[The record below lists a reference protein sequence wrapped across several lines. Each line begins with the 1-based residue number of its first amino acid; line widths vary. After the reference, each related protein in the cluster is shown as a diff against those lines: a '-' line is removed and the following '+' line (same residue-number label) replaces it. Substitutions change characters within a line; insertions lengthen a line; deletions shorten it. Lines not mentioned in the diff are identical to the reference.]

1 MRIASIVPVIM
12 GTMAIS
18 ACTPNNSEAESGASG
33 SVASADL
40 LPAASPVVVPSTSAS
55 PVATASAAPARTA
68 AASATPPIRTPP
80 APAPTS
86 VAASEAVYIARLRTL
101 PGAGATIDVLTAGK
115 LAIVA
120 GCLVLQTDEGPAL
133 AVFNPAARFDPATG
147 TITQGA
153 MRVRLSQPV
162 TVTAVPR
169 QASNFGFL
177 AKEPPSSCPTRVISM
192 ASLQR
197 R

>member
-1 MRIASIVPVIM
+1 MRIAPIVPFIM
-12 GTMAIS
+12 GAMAMT
-18 ACTPNNSEAESGASG
+18 ACTPNNSETESGASG
-33 SVASADL
+33 AASSADL
-40 LPAASPVVVPSTSAS
+40 LPAASPAAVSSAAAS
-55 PVATASAAPARTA
+55 PAATASAAPSPAA
-68 AASATPPIRTPP
+68 AASAASPIRAT
-80 APAPTS
+80 PAPTQTP
-86 VAASEAVYIARLRTL
+86 VAASEAVFIARLRAL
-101 PGAGATIDVLTAGK
+101 PQAGATIDVLTAGK

-153 MRVRLSQPV
+153 MRVTLGQPV
-162 TVTAVPR
+162 AVTAVPR
-169 QASNFGFL
+169 QASDFGFL
-177 AKEPPSSCPTRVISM
+177 TKEPPSSCPTRVISM

>member
-1 MRIASIVPVIM
+1 MRIAPIVPFLM
-12 GTMAIS
+12 GAMAMA
-18 ACTPNNSEAESGASG
+18 ACTPNNSDTESGASG
-33 SVASADL
+33 EASSADL
-40 LPAASPVVVPSTSAS
+40 LPSAS
-55 PVATASAAPARTA
+55 PTAVSSAAATTASAAPSPAA
-68 AASATPPIRTPP
+68 AASAAPPIRATPS
-80 APAPTS
+80 PTQTP
-86 VAASEAVYIARLRTL
+86 VAVSEAVFVARLRAL
-101 PGAGATIDVLTAGK
+101 PQAGATIDVLTAGK

-147 TITQGA
+147 TITQGVL
-153 MRVRLSQPV
+153 RVTLGQPV

-169 QASNFGFL
+169 QASDFGFL
-177 AKEPPSSCPTRVISM
+177 TKEPPSSCPTRVISM

>member
-12 GTMAIS
+12 GATALA
-18 ACTPNNSEAESGASG
+18 ACTPNNSETESGASD

-40 LPAASPVVVPSTSAS
+40 LPAASPVVVSSTSARS
-55 PVATASAAPARTA
+55 AATASAAPARTP
-68 AASATPPIRTPP
+68 AASATLQTR
-80 APAPTS
+80 AMPAPTPTP
-86 VAASEAVYIARLRTL
+86 VAASEAVYVARLRTL
-101 PGAGATIDVLTAGK
+101 PGAGATIDVLTAGR
-115 LAIVA
+115 LAIVS

-169 QASNFGFL
+169 QTSNFGFL